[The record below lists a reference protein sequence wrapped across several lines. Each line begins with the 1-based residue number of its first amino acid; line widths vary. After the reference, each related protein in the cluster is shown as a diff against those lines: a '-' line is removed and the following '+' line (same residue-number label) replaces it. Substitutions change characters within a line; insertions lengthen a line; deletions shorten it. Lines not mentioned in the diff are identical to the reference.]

1 MRRGWSWRKK
11 QRPWLHRMME
21 VEKLLIV
28 FMSVW
33 RPWMWQLQRNVLLKF
48 CLVLDLTSKCKQ
60 RKLEIFLVAGE

>member
-1 MRRGWSWRKK
+1 
-11 QRPWLHRMME
+11 MME

-33 RPWMWQLQRNVLLKF
+33 RPWMHQLLRNVLLKF
-48 CLVLDLTSKCKQ
+48 CMVLGLTRKCKK